1 MVHKRELTFVLPY
14 LGKLSLD
21 LKTKLRRTIER
32 DLPYRQLKV
41 IFRSKCR
48 LSTLFRVKDPL
59 EKKKSLWIIYHYA
72 SSNCKVTYYGK
83 TFRHFHSRAAEHTRI
98 SNLAGKR
105 FKNVKQ
111 SAISDYLF
119 HCNCVINFD
128 DFNMLATYCT
138 KSKLLLRES
147 LLINKF

>member
-48 LSTLFRVKDPL
+48 LNTLLRVKDPL
-59 EKKKSLWIIYHYA
+59 KKKKSLWIIYHYA

-119 HCNCVINFD
+119 QCNCVINFD

-138 KSKLLLRES
+138 KFRLLLRES

>member
-48 LSTLFRVKDPL
+48 LNTLLRVKDPL
-59 EKKKSLWIIYHYA
+59 KKKKSLWIIYHYA

-105 FKNVKQ
+105 FKSVKQ

-119 HCNCVINFD
+119 HCE
-128 DFNMLATYCT
+128 
-138 KSKLLLRES
+138 REFV
-147 LLINKF
+147 NK